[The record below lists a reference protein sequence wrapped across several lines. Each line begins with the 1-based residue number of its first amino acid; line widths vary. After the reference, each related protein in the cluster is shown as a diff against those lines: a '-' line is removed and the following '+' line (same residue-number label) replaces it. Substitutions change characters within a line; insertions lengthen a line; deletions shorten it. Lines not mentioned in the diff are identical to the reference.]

1 MPKRINRLTTVQI
14 AGLKKRGMYADG
26 NGLYLQLSEAG
37 TKNWVFRFRHQ
48 RKRRDMGLGALV
60 DVGLASA
67 RAKAFEARRLLLQ
80 GIDPIKSR
88 AAARVSAAVDR
99 ITFRQSFETF
109 FEVKG
114 KSLSNAKHLRQWPST
129 MSNYVFPFIGN
140 RPVADVQTAEILELL
155 TPIWFDKPETAK
167 RVLQRI
173 EAVIRSA
180 ILRGH
185 RERASPCIGVV
196 QELGTRHR
204 TVTSHRSLPYKEVPQ
219 FIAALRSS
227 NCLPSTRLA
236 FEWLVLTA
244 TRSGETRLA
253 RWQEVDERE
262 GLWILAKERTKTR
275 RSHVVPLAPRCLEIL
290 RQARALFPSS
300 DLIFPGSKPDSPL
313 SDMTFT
319 KLLRDMGLAHR
330 ATAHGFRSSFKNW
343 SAEVARTR
351 DEVSEACLAH
361 QIKDKVKAAY
371 LRADFLEERTT
382 LMCIW
387 ADHCHGT
394 KSAIKLQM
402 PLALTG

>member
-1 MPKRINRLTTVQI
+1 MH
-14 AGLKKRGMYADG
+14 ADG
-26 NGLYLQLSEAG
+26 NGLYLQLSKTG

-48 RKRRDMGLGALV
+48 GKRRDMGLGALA

-67 RAKAFEARRLLLQ
+67 RAKASEARRLLLQ

-88 AAARVSAAVDR
+88 TAARDSARVDQV
-99 ITFRQSFETF
+99 TFRQSFETF
-109 FEVKG
+109 FEVKR
-114 KSLSNAKHLRQWPST
+114 KSLSNAKHLGQWPST
-129 MSNYVFPFIGN
+129 MATYVFPSIGD
-140 RPVADVQTAEILELL
+140 RPVSDVQTAEILDLL

-204 TVTSHRSLPYKEVPQ
+204 TVVSHRALPYTEVPD
-219 FIAALRSS
+219 FIARLRSS
-227 NCLPSTRLA
+227 HSLPSTRLA
-236 FEWLVLTA
+236 FEWLILTA

-253 RWQEVDERE
+253 HWKEVDERE
-262 GLWILAKERTKTR
+262 GLWILPRERTKTR
-275 RSHVVPLAPRCLEIL
+275 RSHAVPLAPRCLEIL
-290 RQARALFPSS
+290 RRARTFFPSS
-300 DLIFPGSKPDSPL
+300 DLIFPGSKPGSPL

-343 SAEVARTR
+343 SAEVARAR

-371 LRADFLEERTT
+371 LRADFLEERTS
-382 LMCIW
+382 LMRSW
-387 ADHCHGT
+387 ATYCDGT
-394 KSAIKLQM
+394 RCTFRA
-402 PLALTG
+402 PLGLTG